1 MKLFIILFIII
12 CIIVHVKSMEFVYKT
27 GSKFYKNKKYDI
39 WDIIHSNFMDYSKYD
54 YQKNLYLILF
64 LLPLLN
70 KIP

>member
-1 MKLFIILFIII
+1 
-12 CIIVHVKSMEFVYKT
+12 MEFVYKT